1 VDDVIKKMDAYLMW
15 YEANNQAKAMN
26 TAKTIH
32 EAIKS
37 K

>member
-1 VDDVIKKMDAYLMW
+1 VDDVIKKMDAYLKW
-15 YEANNQAKAMN
+15 YEANNQANATN
-26 TAKTIH
+26 TAIAIN